1 MKGLIAVDGGGT
13 KTEFILTDTSG
24 NVLTRSVY
32 DGTNLNSVS
41 YEEAFFTLATGVR
54 DIYQVAEKNNV
65 DIKGAFFGL
74 AGGVNGKNQQLI
86 YNYFKPRFFENV
98 NFSNH
103 GDELNAINTG
113 VKHSPNGIVVIAG
126 TGSNV
131 AIKKDGQILPNPQ
144 LSGWGYMFDNGGS
157 GFDYGRD
164 AVIAAKS
171 HINGTGKPTMI
182 TGMLEEKLECP
193 VFDSLKLIYSG
204 GPAMVASLAPVVFDA
219 CREKDEVATQIVENQ
234 ATNVANLINNAH
246 ADIGT
251 ETEAVV
257 GLVGGIFA
265 HEREILEPL
274 ITSQIDSNLTV
285 VFPQESQIYGALMEA
300 AKNADVETDE
310 AFLQN
315 FNNTI
320 SKPILQNDMAVVL
333 DERAQ

>member
-13 KTEFILTDTSG
+13 KTEFILTDTNG

-32 DGTNLNSVS
+32 AGTNLNSVS
-41 YEEAFFTLATGVR
+41 YEEAFLTLATGVK
-54 DIYQVAEKNNV
+54 DIFKVADKNEV
-65 DIKGAFFGL
+65 EVAGAFFGL

-86 YNYFKPRFFENV
+86 YNYFKPRYFENV
-98 NFSNH
+98 PFSNH
-103 GDELNAINTG
+103 GDELNAINAG
-113 VKHSPNGIVVIAG
+113 VKHATNGIVVIAG

-131 AIKKDGQILPNPQ
+131 SIKKDGEILPNPQ

-164 AVIAAKS
+164 AVLAAKAD
-171 HINGTGKPTMI
+171 INGTGEQTVI
-182 TGMLEEKLECP
+182 TEMLEKKLECP

-204 GPAMVASLAPVVFDA
+204 GPSFVASLAPIVFDA
-219 CREKDEVATQIVENQ
+219 CRKNDEVATRIVENQ

-246 ADIGT
+246 VSIGK
-251 ETEAVV
+251 ETDAIV

-265 HEREILEPL
+265 HEKEILEPL
-274 ITSQIDSNLTV
+274 ITSQIDPNLTV
-285 VFPQESQIYGALMEA
+285 VFPKESQIYGALMEA
-300 AKNADVETDE
+300 AKNAEVETDE

-320 SKPILQNDMAVVL
+320 ANPILQNDMNAVL
-333 DERAQ
+333 DEQAQ

>member
-13 KTEFILTDTSG
+13 KTEFILTDTKG

-32 DGTNLNSVS
+32 AGTNLNSVT
-41 YEEAFFTLATGVR
+41 YEQAFLTLATGLM
-54 DIYQVAEKNNV
+54 DIYKVADKNEV
-65 DIKGAFFGL
+65 EVAGAFFGL

-86 YNYFKPRFFENV
+86 YNYFKPRYFENV
-98 NFSNH
+98 PFSNH
-103 GDELNAINTG
+103 GDELNAINAG
-113 VKHSPNGIVVIAG
+113 VKHAPNGIVVIAG

-131 AIKKDGQILPNPQ
+131 SIKKDGEILPNPQ

-164 AVIAAKS
+164 AVLAAKAD
-171 HINGTGKPTMI
+171 INGTGEQTVI
-182 TGMLEEKLECP
+182 TEMLEKKLECP

-204 GPAMVASLAPVVFDA
+204 GPAVVASLAPIVFDA
-219 CREKDEVATQIVENQ
+219 CRKNDEVATRIVENQ

-246 ADIGT
+246 VSIGK
-251 ETEAVV
+251 ETDAIV

-265 HEREILEPL
+265 HEKEILEPL
-274 ITSQIDSNLTV
+274 ITSQIDQNLTV
-285 VFPQESQIYGALMEA
+285 VFPKESQIYGALMEA
-300 AKNADVETDE
+300 AKNAEVETDE

-320 SKPILQNDMAVVL
+320 ANPILQNDMNAVL
-333 DERAQ
+333 DEQAQ